1 MNSAEQVV
9 QVTVKLPKEIYD
21 RVARAAVGEQ
31 QPLEDLLSVLVA
43 EGLDAQASVR
53 ELFERVSAQ
62 YRDRLTREGKR
73 DQAADEVL
81 QELRAVREQIAS
93 ELYPS

>member
-1 MNSAEQVV
+1 MNSTEQVV

-21 RVARAAVGEQ
+21 RVVHAAAGERQ
-31 QPLEDLLSVLVA
+31 SLEDLLRALVA
-43 EGLDAQASVR
+43 EGLDAHESVR
-53 ELFERVSAQ
+53 ELFGHVSAQ
-62 YRDRLTREGKR
+62 YRARLTRDGKL
-73 DQAADEVL
+73 DQSVDEVL